1 MYYFTNGRM
10 YEGQW
15 HKGVRE
21 GVGVERFE
29 SAGASEAEVEAAVKG
44 AVIVTYRQGGLVGR
58 KPLDGAQAEVS
69 TLMMDVVDAVEVA
82 RAAARDARA
91 AAD

>member
-1 MYYFTNGRM
+1 MVPITLNFSYEGQFEQGLRSGLGVYYFTNGRM

-29 SAGASEAEVEAAVKG
+29 SAGASEAEVEAAS
-44 AVIVTYRQGGLVGR
+44 RE
-58 KPLDGAQAEVS
+58 PSVS
-69 TLMMDVVDAVEVA
+69 FK
-82 RAAARDARA
+82 
-91 AAD
+91 